1 MGCCGICFL
10 LFLPHFR
17 QIPTQPGDPKHR
29 SADAAMRCLYFR
41 PNPTPPRPHSHHT
54 HFAHLNACA
63 SRVHLAELHGRFVRG
78 RLASNPAVAGRLVA
92 MLAPHD
98 AHYARRVLDRMP
110 HPSAPAWN
118 CVIRGHTGRS
128 ARRRAGDVQ
137 GHASEGCCARWLHCG
152 RARVRER
159 RSLPRS
165 PGMLSSRWF
174 GRLGTQR
181 ICSSCQV
188 WLTSTVLSKVQR
200 TRGRF

>member
-118 CVIRGHTGRS
+118 CVIRGHSGRGAPADALATFRDMLRKGVAPDGYTVAALVS
-128 ARRRAGDVQ
+128 ASAALCLVHR
-137 GHASEGCCARWLHCG
+137 GCCPRDGSEDW
-152 RARVRER
+152 VRNGSVR
-159 RSLPRS
+159 HVRS
-165 PGMLSSRWF
+165 G
-174 GRLGTQR
+174 
-181 ICSSCQV
+181 
-188 WLTSTVLSKVQR
+188 
-200 TRGRF
+200 